1 MNTRA
6 LRVGIVGLG
15 HMGRHHART
24 VEQADGVDLVAV
36 ADPAGDPGGA
46 LAGVPV
52 VTDLEQLLHHRV
64 DYVVLACPTSLH
76 AELGVQ
82 LAAARIPTLIEKP
95 LAGDPAAA
103 AQLVNAYRAAG
114 VPAAVGYIERF
125 NPALAAL
132 RRRLEDGLLGD
143 VFDISTR
150 RTGVYPV
157 RITDVGVI
165 NDLAT
170 HDIDLTA
177 WLAGQPYTSITAR
190 TAHRSG
196 RPYEDLLAAIAQLA
210 DGTIAQHRVNWL
222 TPNPERH
229 IAVTGEH
236 GCLTA
241 DTITASLT
249 FYGNGTT
256 RPDRGGPVTYPGVTR
271 GVVTHLDPP
280 RADALLSEHQA
291 FRDTVLGHPSPSV
304 SLDAGLH
311 AVLVAHAA
319 TTSARIGQTVPVTR
333 AEAALD
339 RPRPAAAE
347 EGLTARSQR

>member
-24 VEQADGVDLVAV
+24 LQQADGVDLIAV

-46 LAGVPV
+46 LSGVPV
-52 VTDLEQLLHHRV
+52 VTELEQLLHHRV

-76 AELGVQ
+76 AELGIQ
-82 LAAARIPTLIEKP
+82 LAAAGIATLIEKP

-103 AQLVNAYRAAG
+103 RQLVNAYRTAG

-132 RRRLEDGLLGD
+132 RHRLEDGLLGD

-150 RTGVYPV
+150 RTGHYPA

-229 IAVTGEH
+229 ITFTGEH

-241 DTITASLT
+241 DTITSSLT
-249 FYGNGTT
+249 FYRNGATPT
-256 RPDRGGPVTYPGVTR
+256 DRGGPMTYQGVTR

-280 RADALLSEHQA
+280 HADALLSEHQA
-291 FRDTVLGHPSPSV
+291 FQNTVLGHPSPSV
-304 SLDAGLH
+304 SLNAGLH
-311 AVLVAHAA
+311 AVLVADAA
-319 TTSARIGQTVPVTR
+319 TTSARTAQTVPVPR
-333 AEAALD
+333 ADAAVD
-339 RPRPAAAE
+339 RPAVGA
-347 EGLTARSQR
+347 G